1 MPYDFEIMKK
11 TPNTSSLP
19 VFLFLS
25 ILFAILAV
33 YYQVYQFDFVYYDDH
48 IYVTDNI
55 HLHSGFSKKS
65 VFWALTSDEAGFWH
79 PLTWF
84 SLILDY
90 ELYGLNPGGYHG
102 TNLLL
107 HMANTVLLFVVL
119 WTMTVSR
126 WRSCFV
132 TALFALHP
140 LHVEPVAWIA
150 DRKDLLSTFFWMLTL
165 WAYVSYVRRPGMSRY
180 ALVFIFF
187 TLGLMSKPMLVT
199 LPFVLLLIDFW
210 PLQRV
215 AGIAQQEGKVSSII
229 YPSPFFR
236 LLLEKMPFL
245 ILAIMISIITILAE
259 GKAGALKPLDLYPLD
274 VRVTNALVSY
284 VAYMGK
290 TVWPTNLAVYYPHPG
305 MSPLWQI
312 IFSAGI
318 LLIITGLCFMS
329 RKRLPY
335 LIVGWLWFLGTL
347 VPVIGLVQIGSH
359 AMADRY
365 TYIPLI
371 GLFIM
376 FAWGMHEIMNRLHWN
391 KIFCS
396 TSMAALVLILASVSW
411 IQVQYW
417 QNATTLF
424 RHAVAVTKNS
434 FLGHNNLGAALARKG
449 QIAEAVYHYQ
459 EALKVKPDY
468 AEAYFNM
475 GSALAHLCRYGEA
488 IWWYEKALQYNPLF
502 VEAYNNKGIACAQ
515 TGKITEAIACFQTA
529 LRLKPGYTEA
539 RRNMDIALRQP
550 G

>member
-1 MPYDFEIMKK
+1 
-11 TPNTSSLP
+11 
-19 VFLFLS
+19 
-25 ILFAILAV
+25 
-33 YYQVYQFDFVYYDDH
+33 
-48 IYVTDNI
+48 
-55 HLHSGFSKKS
+55 
-65 VFWALTSDEAGFWH
+65 
-79 PLTWF
+79 
-84 SLILDY
+84 
-90 ELYGLNPGGYHG
+90 
-102 TNLLL
+102 
-107 HMANTVLLFVVL
+107 
-119 WTMTVSR
+119 
-126 WRSCFV
+126 
-132 TALFALHP
+132 
-140 LHVEPVAWIA
+140 
-150 DRKDLLSTFFWMLTL
+150 MLTL
-165 WAYVSYVRRPGMSRY
+165 WAYVLYVKRPRMSGY

-199 LPFVLLLIDFW
+199 LPFVLLLLDFW

-215 AGIAQQEGKVSSII
+215 AGIAQQEGKVTSII
-229 YPSPFFR
+229 HPSPFLR

-259 GKAGALKPLDLYPLD
+259 GKAGALKPLSLYPMD
-274 VRVTNALVSY
+274 VRVANALVSY
-284 VAYMGK
+284 VAYTGK

-312 IFSAGI
+312 IFSAVI

-376 FAWGMHEIMNRLHWN
+376 FAWGMHEIMNRLHLS

-396 TSMAALVLILASVSW
+396 TSMAVLVLILASVSW

-434 FLGHNNLGAALARKG
+434 YLGHNNLGAALARKG

-488 IWWYEKALQYNPLF
+488 IRWYEKALQYNPLF

-539 RRNMDIALRQP
+539 RRNMDIALRQL